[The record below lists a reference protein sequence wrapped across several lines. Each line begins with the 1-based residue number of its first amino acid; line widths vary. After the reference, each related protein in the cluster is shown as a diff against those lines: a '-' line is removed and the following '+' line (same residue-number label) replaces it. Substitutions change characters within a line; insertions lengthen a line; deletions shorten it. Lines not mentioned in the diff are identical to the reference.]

1 MKRTRLGKSDL
12 VCSVLGLGTWGLGGV
27 NTVSGKAAGWRGVDK
42 TQARNTIA
50 AALDAG
56 INFFDSSDFYG
67 LGAAEELLGE
77 TLPAS
82 NPDLVVATKVGLI
95 PSLKPGTTKLDRDF
109 SAGHIESALHASLA
123 RLRRDHV
130 DLYQL
135 HGPNLK
141 TLPDETW
148 GALERLKAA
157 GKIRHVGVS
166 LKSSGFD
173 HADFDLLVHHP
184 LVTFV
189 QTRYNL
195 MNIQQ
200 ANFIDGARTEG
211 LAVLARSIFEHGF
224 LTGRYSSSTEF
235 PADDHRSTKLSADLL
250 TKVDAFF
257 RQVRAAFGEDTRP
270 FEIPLRHTLSSPNVA
285 LGIIGATSAEQIKEN
300 VEAAAKPPLTEAER
314 GRLSSIAEAVFSPRN
329 PD

>member
-27 NTVSGKAAGWRGVDK
+27 NNVSGKAVGWRSVDK

-50 AALDAG
+50 AALDEG

-77 TLPAS
+77 MLPKS
-82 NPDLVVATKVGLI
+82 TPDIVVATKVGLI
-95 PSLKPGTTKLDRDF
+95 PSLKPGTTKLDRNF
-109 SAGHIESALHASLA
+109 SAGHIESALNASLV
-123 RLRRDHV
+123 RLRRDYV

-135 HGPNLK
+135 HGPELK

-148 GALERLKAA
+148 GALERLKAS

-173 HADFDLLVHHP
+173 NADFNLLTHHP

-195 MNIQQ
+195 IHIRQ
-200 ANFIDGARTEG
+200 ANFIDGAQVEG
-211 LAVLARSIFEHGF
+211 LDILARSIFEHGF
-224 LTGRYSSSTEF
+224 LTGRYSSSSEF
-235 PADDHRSTKLSADLL
+235 PADDHRSTKLSAELL

-257 RQVRAAFGEDTRP
+257 RQVRATFSEDTRP
-270 FEIPLRHTLSSPNVA
+270 FEIPLRYTLSSPNVA
-285 LGIIGATSAEQIKEN
+285 LGIIGATSAEQVKEN
-300 VEAAAKPPLTEAER
+300 VEAAGKPPLTEAER
-314 GRLSSIAEAVFSPRN
+314 QHIGSIAEAIFSPRN
-329 PD
+329 VD